1 MSAKSTLGQWNAAL
15 PQLFAGRTNGQP
27 ATRPA
32 ILEIVGGLHSGAKV
46 ELDELLYTIGSS
58 VGSGIVLRDSG
69 IAAEHA
75 RLRRKAG
82 LVEVEAVGGD
92 VVLANGDVV
101 PMGHG
106 RRCKLPFEAS
116 FGEARLRLTGPTQ
129 AEVPS
134 QLSRRSWLVAA
145 GLLAVAFTAVVAA
158 NSLSVAGPEIAG
170 SDAGLTK
177 VAFADGIQQYALTD
191 ASHADSGP
199 TPPATADAAGKQ
211 LELQLEQA
219 GIDGLAIEQSAGRLT
234 VSGTI
239 PAPQLQAWT
248 DVQSWFDRTYG
259 EHLLLASDV
268 TTGNADARAPRLTM
282 QAIWYGERPYIITT
296 DGARYH
302 EGAFTDD
309 GWTIES
315 IGEKQLLLTKGG
327 ARVAL
332 KYQ

>member
-1 MSAKSTLGQWNAAL
+1 MTAKSTLGQWNAAL
-15 PQLFAGRTNGQP
+15 PQLFAERTDRQP
-27 ATRPA
+27 ATQPA

-46 ELDELLYTIGSS
+46 ELDGLLYTIGSS

-82 LVEVEAVGGD
+82 FVEVEAVGGD

-101 PMGHG
+101 PIGHG

-116 FGEARLRLTGPTQ
+116 FGEARLKLTGPTQ
-129 AEVPS
+129 TEVPS
-134 QLSRRSWLVAA
+134 QLAWRSWLVAA
-145 GLLAVAFTAVVAA
+145 GLLAVASTAVVAA
-158 NSLSVAGPEIAG
+158 NNLSVAGPEMAR
-170 SDAGLTK
+170 SDVGLTK
-177 VAFADGIQQYALTD
+177 VALADGIQQYALTD
-191 ASHADSGP
+191 ASHADSE
-199 TPPATADAAGKQ
+199 PPATADDASRQ

-219 GIDGLAIEQSAGRLT
+219 GIDGLAIEQAAGRLT

-268 TTGNADARAPRLTM
+268 TTGNADTRAPRLTM

-309 GWTIES
+309 GWAIES

-327 ARVAL
+327 AKVAL